1 MTIHEHDWGSPA
13 TRGEVSSDRDG
24 SPYAGDTHAL
34 VDRLTAGEPY
44 AVAFGGQG
52 SAWLETLE
60 ELVSSAGIESDLATL
75 VGEVGL
81 LLEPVAKE
89 LVVVRPIGFE
99 PLSWV
104 RALAAE
110 DPIPSDKHLT
120 SAAVSIPGVLLT
132 QIAAVRALARQGMDL
147 NATPPVAVAGH
158 SQGVLAVEA
167 LKAGGARDA
176 ELLALAQLIGAAGT
190 LVARRRGISVLG
202 DRPPMV
208 SVTNADPGRISRLLD
223 EFAQDVRT
231 VLPPVLSIRN
241 GRRSVVI
248 TGTPE
253 QLSRFELYCQQISE
267 KEEADRKNKLR
278 GGDIFA
284 PVFDPVRVEVGFH
297 TPRLADGIDIVGGW
311 AEKVGLDVALA
322 RELTEAILVRRVDW
336 VEEITRVN
344 EAGARWILDL
354 GPGDILTRLTAPVIR
369 GLGVGIVPAATRGGQ
384 RNLFTVGAVPEVA
397 RAWSTYAP
405 TVVRLPD
412 GRITL
417 STKFTR
423 LTGRSPI
430 LLAGMTPT
438 TVDAKIVAAAANA
451 GHWAELAGGGQVTEE
466 IFAGRIE
473 ELGQLLEPGRTYQFN
488 ALFLDPYLWK
498 LQVGGKRLVQ
508 KARQS
513 GAAIDGL
520 VISAGIPDLE
530 DAVELIEE
538 LNDVGISHVV
548 FKPGT
553 VEQIRSVIRIATE
566 VPTKPVIVH
575 IEGGRAGGHHS
586 WEDLDDLL
594 LATYSEL
601 RSRPNITVCVGGGI
615 GTPERAAEYLSG
627 RWAQAYGF
635 PLMPIDGILVG
646 TAAMATKE
654 ATTSPSVKRMLVET
668 QGTDQW
674 IGAGKA
680 VGGMASS
687 RSQLGADIHEID
699 NSASRCGR
707 LLDEVA
713 GDAEAVAER
722 RDEIIAA
729 MASTAKPYFGD
740 VGEMTYLQWL
750 RRYAELTIGEGN
762 STADT
767 ASPGS
772 PWLAYTWRDRFQQML
787 QRAEARLHPMDF
799 GPIETLFDDSAL
811 LESPQQ
817 AIATLLASYPDAES
831 VQLHPADVPFFVTLC
846 KTPGKPVNFVPV
858 IDKDVRRWWRSDS
871 LWQAHDA
878 RYDAD
883 QVCIIPGTAAVA
895 GITKMD
901 EPVGEL
907 LDRFEQAAIDE
918 VLSSNGQPRAVASRR
933 MGRPDVTGPLAVVLD
948 APDVQWA
955 GRTASNPVHR
965 IADPADWLV
974 HDGPESRRA
983 THSFTGAR
991 LEVDGE
997 RVVLSVPVSGVWI
1010 DIPFTLPANTVDGGT
1025 PVVSTEDAA
1034 TAMRAV
1040 LAIAAGVDGPEFL
1053 PAVVDGTA
1061 TVSVDWDPERVAD
1074 HTGVTAT
1081 FGKSL
1086 APGLTTVPDAL
1097 VGLCW
1102 PAVFAAIGSAV
1113 TDGGVP
1119 VVEGLL
1125 SLVHLDHAAHVVGVL
1140 PKAAAEFSISATASP
1155 AIDTDMGRVVR
1166 VMVTIADADGATI
1179 ARLDERFAILGRT
1192 GAAELTDP
1200 VRAGGAV
1207 SENATD
1213 TPRRRRRDVRLTA
1226 PVDMRPFA
1234 VVSGDHNPIHTD
1246 RAAALLAGLES
1257 PIVHG
1262 MWLSAA
1268 AQHAVTATDGQARP
1282 PARLIGWT
1290 ARFLGM
1296 VRPGDEVDFR
1306 VERVGIDQGAE
1317 VLEVAARIGSDL
1329 VMSATA
1335 RLAAPHTVY
1344 AFPGQGIQ
1352 HKGMGMDVRARS
1364 KAARKVWDKADK
1376 FTRDTLGFSVL
1387 HVVRDNPTS
1396 IIASGVHYNH
1406 PEGVLYLTQFTQVAM
1421 ATVAAA
1427 QVAEMR
1433 EQGAFV
1439 EGAIACGH
1447 SVGEY
1452 TALACVTGIY
1462 ELEALLETVF
1472 HRGSKMHDI
1481 VPRDEL
1487 GRSNYRLA
1495 AIRPSQIDLPD
1506 DQVPAFV
1513 DEIAER
1519 TGEFLE
1525 IVNFNLRGS
1534 QYAIAGTVRGLE
1546 ALEAEVERRREI
1558 TGGKRSFILVPGID
1572 VPFHSRVLRVGVAE
1586 FRRSLERVMP
1596 RDKDPDVII
1605 GRYIPNLVPR
1615 PFTLDREFI
1624 QEIRDL
1630 VPAEPLDEILA
1641 DYDAWLAE
1649 RRNEMAR
1656 VVLIELLAWQFAS
1669 PVRWIETQDLLFTEE
1684 AAGGLGVERFVEI
1697 GVKSAPTV
1705 AGLASNT
1712 LKLPEYAH
1720 STVEVLNA
1728 ERDAAV
1734 LFATDTDPEPEL
1746 EADEPAAAPEA
1757 DGAPVEAAPAAPA
1770 AAAASSGPRPDDIG
1784 FDAADAT
1791 LALIALSAKMRIDQ
1805 IEELDSIESI
1815 TDGASS
1821 RRNQLLVDLGSEL
1834 NLGAIDGA
1842 AEADLAGLRSQVTK
1856 LARTYKPFGPVLSDA
1871 INDQLRT
1878 VLGPSGKR
1886 PAAIADRVKK
1896 TWELGEGWAKHV
1908 TVEVALGTREG
1919 TSVRGGA
1926 MGHLH
1931 EGALADAAAVD
1942 KVIDAAVTS
1951 VAARRGIAVA
1961 LPSSGGGGATVDAAA
1976 LSEFTDQ
1983 ITGRDGV
1990 LASAARLVLNQLGL
2004 DDPVSA
2010 SPASTDAELIDLVT
2024 AELGADWPRLV
2035 APVFDAKKAVVFD
2048 DRWASAREDL
2058 VKLWLTDDGDIDAQ
2072 WSTLSERFEGA
2083 GHVVATQATWWQG
2096 KSLAA
2101 GRQIHASL
2109 YGRIAAGAENPD
2121 PGPYHNEVAVVTGAS
2136 KGSIAASVIARL
2148 LDGGATVIAT
2158 TSKLDEERL
2167 AFYRGLYRDHARYG
2181 AALWVV
2187 AANMASYSDIDALVE
2202 WVGTEQTESLG
2213 PQSIHIKDAQ
2223 TPTLLFPFAAPRVAG
2238 DLSEAGSRSEMEMKV
2253 LLWAVQRLIGGLSK
2267 IGAERDIASRLH
2279 VVLPG
2284 SPNRGMFGGDGA
2296 YGEAKSALDALVSR
2310 WHAESSWAARVSLAH
2325 ALIGWTRGTG
2335 LMGHNDAIVD
2345 AVEEAGVTTY
2355 STDEMAA
2362 MLLGLCDVESKV
2374 AAAGAPIKADLTGG
2388 LAEAN
2393 LDMAELAAKAREQA
2407 TAGAAGTPA
2416 EGDAAAESTIAALPS
2431 PPRPSTPAPPPEWD
2445 DLDVDPA
2452 DLVVI
2457 VGGAEIGPY
2466 GSSRTRFEME
2476 VDNELSAAGV
2486 LELAWTTGLIRW
2498 EDDPQPGWYDTES
2511 GDLVDESELVE
2522 RYHDAVVERCGI
2534 REFVDDGAIDPDHAS
2549 PLLVSVFL
2557 EKDFSFVVSS
2567 EADARAFVEFDP
2579 EHTVIRPVP
2588 DSSDWQVTRKAGT
2601 EIRVPRKTKLSR
2613 TVGAQ
2618 IPTGFDPTVF
2628 GISQD
2633 MASSTDRVA
2642 LWNIVATVDA
2652 FLSSGFTPTELMRWV
2667 HPGLVAST
2675 QGTGMGGMTS
2685 MQTMYHGNLLGRNK
2699 PNDILQEVLPNVVAA
2714 HVIQS
2719 YVGSY
2724 GAMIHP
2730 VGACATAAV
2739 SVEEGV
2745 DKIRLGKAELVVAGG
2760 FDDLTLEAIIGFGDM
2775 AATADT
2781 SMMRGRGIHD
2791 SKFSRPNDRR
2801 RLGFLEAQGGG
2812 TILLAR
2818 GDLALK
2824 MGLPVL
2830 AVVAYAQSF
2839 ADGVHTSIPAPGLGA
2854 LGAGRGGKES
2864 ALARALGKLG
2874 VGADDIAVI
2883 SKHDTSTL
2891 ANDPNETELHE
2902 RLADSLGRS
2911 EGAPLFVVSQKSLTG
2926 HAKGGA
2932 AVFQMMGLCQML
2944 RDGVIPPNRS
2954 LDCVDDELAGS
2965 AHFVWVRETLRL
2977 GEKFPLKAG
2986 MVTSLGFGHV
2996 SGLVALVHP
3005 QAFIAALDP
3014 EQRADYQRRA
3024 DARLLA
3030 GRRRLAS
3037 AIAGGAPM
3045 YERPADRRF
3054 DHHAPEKRQEAA
3066 MLLNPASRLG
3076 GDAAYE
3082 VPAV

>member
-1 MTIHEHDWGSPA
+1 MTIHEQDSLSA
-13 TRGEVSSDRDG
+13 DRDG
-24 SPYAGDTHAL
+24 SGPHSTHAL

-60 ELVSSAGIESDLATL
+60 ELVSGAGIEAELAEL
-75 VGEVGL
+75 VGEVQL
-81 LLEPVAKE
+81 LLEPVARE

-99 PLSWV
+99 PLQWV

-110 DPIPSDKHLT
+110 DTVPSEKHLT

-132 QIAAVRALARQGMDL
+132 QIAAIRALARQGMDL
-147 NATPPVAVAGH
+147 AETPPVALAGH
-158 SQGVLAVEA
+158 SAGVLAVEA
-167 LKAGGARDA
+167 LKAGGARDV
-176 ELLALAQLIGAAGT
+176 ELLAMGQLIGAAGT

-208 SVTNADPGRISRLLD
+208 SVTNADPERISQLLD

-278 GGDIFA
+278 GGDVFA
-284 PVFDPVRVEVGFH
+284 PVFDPVKVEVGFH
-297 TPRLADGIDIVGGW
+297 TPRLSDGIDIVGRW
-311 AEKVGLDVALA
+311 AEKVGLDVELA
-322 RELTEAILVRRVDW
+322 CHLANAILVRKVDW
-336 VEEITRVN
+336 VDEITKVN
-344 EAGARWILDL
+344 DAGARWILDL

-369 GLGVGIVPAATRGGQ
+369 GLGIGIVPAATRGGQ
-384 RNLFTVGAVPEVA
+384 RNLFTVGATPEVA
-397 RAWSTYAP
+397 RAWSSYAP

-412 GRITL
+412 GRVKL

-466 IFAGRIE
+466 IFADRVAQ
-473 ELGQLLEPGRTYQFN
+473 LSRLLEPGRTYQFN

-498 LQVGGKRLVQ
+498 LQLGGKRLVQ

-513 GAAIDGL
+513 GAAIDG
-520 VISAGIPDLE
+520 VVVSAGIPDLE
-530 DAVELIEE
+530 EAVELIEE
-538 LNDVGISHVV
+538 LNDIGISHVV

-553 VEQIRSVIRIATE
+553 IEQIRSVIRIATE
-566 VPTKPVIVH
+566 APTRPVIMHV
-575 IEGGRAGGHHS
+575 EGGRAGGHHS

-601 RSRPNITVCVGGGI
+601 RSRANITVCVGGGI
-615 GTPERAAEYLSG
+615 GTPERAADYLSG

-646 TAAMATKE
+646 TAAMATLE
-654 ATTSPSVKRMLVET
+654 ATTSPSVKQMLVET
-668 QGTDQW
+668 GGTDQW

-680 VGGMASS
+680 QGGMASS

-699 NSASRCGR
+699 NSASRCGQ

-713 GDAEAVAER
+713 GDADAVAER

-729 MASTAKPYFGD
+729 MAKTAKPYFGD
-740 VGEMTYLQWL
+740 VADMTYLQWL
-750 RRYAELTIGEGN
+750 QRYVELAIGEGN

-767 ASPGS
+767 AAPGS
-772 PWLAYTWRDRFQQML
+772 PWLADTWRDRFEEML
-787 QRAEARLHPMDF
+787 KRAEARLHAQDF
-799 GPIETLFDDSAL
+799 GPIETLFNDPEL
-811 LESPQQ
+811 LEDPQR
-817 AIATLLASYPDAES
+817 AIDALVAQYPDAQTI
-831 VQLHPADVPFFVTLC
+831 QLHPADVPFFISLC
-846 KTPGKPVNFVPV
+846 KTLGKPVNFVPV

-883 QVCIIPGTAAVA
+883 QVCIIPGPAAVA
-895 GITKMD
+895 GITRLD

-907 LDRFEQAAIDE
+907 LDRFEQAAINE
-918 VLSSNGQPRAVASRR
+918 VLAAGAEPREVTARR
-933 MGRPDVTGPLAVVLD
+933 LGRADVRGPLAVVLD
-948 APDVQWA
+948 APDVLWA
-955 GRTASNPVHR
+955 GRTTINPVHR
-965 IADPADWLV
+965 IAEPGDWQV
-974 HDGPESRRA
+974 HESRTA
-983 THSFTGAR
+983 THTSTGSR
-991 LEVDGE
+991 LQVTATGDG
-997 RVVLSVPVSGVWI
+997 VTLSVPVSGTWI
-1010 DIPFTLPANTVDGGT
+1010 DIHFTLPANTIDGGI
-1025 PVVSTEDAA
+1025 PVVSTEDATA
-1034 TAMRAV
+1034 AMRSV
-1040 LAIAAGVDGPEFL
+1040 LAIAAGADGPESL
-1053 PAVVDGTA
+1053 PEVVDGTA
-1061 TVSVDWDPERVAD
+1061 TVTVNWDPERVAD

-1081 FGKSL
+1081 FGEPL
-1086 APGLTTVPDAL
+1086 APSLTTVPDAL
-1097 VGLCW
+1097 VGHCW
-1102 PAVFAAIGSAV
+1102 PAVFAAIGAAV
-1113 TDGGVP
+1113 TDTGVP

-1125 SLVHLDHAAHVVGVL
+1125 SLVHLDHAVRLAGQL
-1140 PKAAAEFSISATASP
+1140 PQEPTQLTIAATALSAT
-1155 AIDTDMGRVVR
+1155 DTDMGRVVP
-1166 VMVTIADADGATI
+1166 VTVSVTASDGAGVAT
-1179 ARLDERFAILGRT
+1179 LEERFAILGRT
-1192 GAAELTDP
+1192 GPAELTDP
-1200 VRAGGAV
+1200 ARAGGAV

-1213 TPRRRRRDVRLTA
+1213 TPRRRRRDVTIGS

-1234 VVSGDHNPIHTD
+1234 EVSGDHNPIHTD
-1246 RAAALLAGLES
+1246 KAAALLAGLGS

-1282 PARLIGWT
+1282 PARLVGWT
-1290 ARFLGM
+1290 ARFMGM

-1306 VERVGIDQGAE
+1306 VDRVGIDQGAE

-1335 RLAAPHTVY
+1335 RLASPKTVY

-1364 KAARKVWDKADK
+1364 KAARKVWDEADR
-1376 FTRDTLGFSVL
+1376 FTRGTLGFSVL

-1396 IIASGVHYNH
+1396 IIASGVHYHH
-1406 PEGVLYLTQFTQVAM
+1406 PDGVLFLTQFTQVAM

-1439 EGAIACGH
+1439 ETAITCGH

-1452 TALACVTGIY
+1452 TALACVSGVF
-1462 ELEALLETVF
+1462 ELDALLEAVF

-1506 DQVPAFV
+1506 EEVTDFV
-1513 DEIAER
+1513 AGIAER

-1546 ALEAEVERRREI
+1546 ALEEEVERRREI

-1586 FRRSLERVMP
+1586 FRRSLERLMP

-1615 PFTLDREFI
+1615 PFTLDRDFI

-1641 DYDAWLAE
+1641 DYDTW
-1649 RRNEMAR
+1649 RNERPRELAR
-1656 VVLIELLAWQFAS
+1656 KVLIELLAWQFAS
-1669 PVRWIETQDLLFTEE
+1669 PVRWIETQDLLFIEE

-1697 GVKSAPTV
+1697 GVKTAPTV
-1705 AGLASNT
+1705 AGLATNT

-1720 STVEVLNA
+1720 STIEVLNA

-1734 LFATDTDPEPEL
+1734 LFATDTDPEPEDDVVVL
-1746 EADEPAAAPEA
+1746 DS
-1757 DGAPVEAAPAAPA
+1757 D
-1770 AAAASSGPRPDDIG
+1770 AAASEGAPISNGAPDVAPAPAGAPSGAPRPDDIG

-1791 LALIALSAKMRIDQ
+1791 LALIAISAKMRLDQ
-1805 IEELDSIESI
+1805 IEPLDSIESI

-1842 AEADLAGLRSQVTK
+1842 AEADLAGLRAQVTK

-1886 PAAIADRVKK
+1886 PAAITERVLK

-1919 TSVRGGA
+1919 SSVRGGA

-1931 EGALADAAAVD
+1931 EGALADAASVD
-1942 KVIDAAVTS
+1942 KVIDAAV
-1951 VAARRGIAVA
+1951 AAVGARLGIAVS
-1961 LPSSGGGGATVDAAA
+1961 LPSAGGGGGATVDAAA

-1990 LASAARLVLNQLGL
+1990 LASAARLVLGQLGL
-2004 DDPVSA
+2004 DDPVTA
-2010 SPASTDAELIDLVT
+2010 SPTATDAELIDLVT
-2024 AELGADWPRLV
+2024 VELGSDWPRLV
-2035 APVFDAKKAVVFD
+2035 APTFDGKKAVVFD

-2058 VKLWLTDDGDIDAQ
+2058 VKLWLTDEGDVDAD
-2072 WSTLSERFEGA
+2072 WARLSERFEGA

-2101 GRQIHASL
+2101 GKQIHASL
-2109 YGRIAAGAENPD
+2109 YGRIAAGAENPS
-2121 PGPYHNEVAVVTGAS
+2121 PGPYSNEVAVVTGAS
-2136 KGSIAASVIARL
+2136 KGSIAASVAARL
-2148 LDGGATVIAT
+2148 LAGGATVIAT
-2158 TSKLDEERL
+2158 TSRLNDERL
-2167 AFYRGLYRDHARYG
+2167 AFYRTLYRDNARYG

-2187 AANMASYSDIDALVE
+2187 PANMASYSDIDALVE
-2202 WVGTEQTESLG
+2202 WIGNEQSESLG
-2213 PQSIHIKDAQ
+2213 PQSIQIKDAQ
-2223 TPTLLFPFAAPRVAG
+2223 TPTLLFPFAAPRVVG
-2238 DLSEAGSRSEMEMKV
+2238 DLSEVGARAEMEMKV
-2253 LLWAVQRLIGGLSK
+2253 LLWAVQRLISGLSK

-2296 YGEAKSALDALVSR
+2296 YGEAKSALDAVVSR
-2310 WHAESSWAARVSLAH
+2310 WHAETSWAERVSLAH

-2335 LMGHNDAIVD
+2335 LMGHNDAIVT

-2355 STDEMAA
+2355 STEEMAGL
-2362 MLLGLCDVESKV
+2362 LLGLCDVESKV
-2374 AAAGAPIKADLTGG
+2374 AAASSPIKADLTGG

-2393 LDMAELAAKAREQA
+2393 LDMAELAAKAREDH
-2407 TAGAAGTPA
+2407 AAKAA
-2416 EGDAAAESTIAALPS
+2416 EDGDDDAAAEGTISALPS
-2431 PPRPSTPAPPPEWD
+2431 PPRGYRPAPPPEWA

-2457 VGGAEIGPY
+2457 VGGAELGPY

-2476 VDNELSAAGV
+2476 VENELSAAGV

-2498 EDDPQPGWYDTES
+2498 EDDPQPGWYDTQS
-2511 GDLVDESELVE
+2511 GDLVNESELVE

-2557 EKDFSFVVSS
+2557 DKDFTFVVSS
-2567 EADARAFVEFDP
+2567 EAEARAFAEFDP
-2579 EHTVIRPVP
+2579 EHTVVRPVP
-2588 DSSDWQVTRKAGT
+2588 ESGDWQVTRKAGT
-2601 EIRVPRKTKLSR
+2601 EVRVPRKTKLSR
-2613 TVGAQ
+2613 VVGAQ
-2618 IPTGFDPTVF
+2618 IPTGFDPTVW
-2628 GISQD
+2628 GISPD
-2633 MASSTDRVA
+2633 MATSIDRVA
-2642 LWNIVATVDA
+2642 LWNIVTTVDA
-2652 FLSSGFTPTELMRWV
+2652 FLSAGFSPAEVMRYV
-2667 HPGLVAST
+2667 HPSLVAST

-2714 HVIQS
+2714 HVVQS

-2724 GAMIHP
+2724 GSMIHP
-2730 VGACATAAV
+2730 VAACATAAV

-2760 FDDLTLEAIIGFGDM
+2760 LDDLTLEAIIGFGDM

-2781 SMMRGRGIHD
+2781 SMMRGRGIED

-2801 RLGFLEAQGGG
+2801 RLGFVEAQGGG

-2818 GDLALK
+2818 GDLALR

-2839 ADGVHTSIPAPGLGA
+2839 GDGVHTSIPAPGLGA
-2854 LGAGRGGKES
+2854 LGAGRGGRDS
-2864 ALARALGKLG
+2864 ALARSLAKLG
-2874 VGADDIAVI
+2874 VTADDIAVI

-2911 EGAPLFVVSQKSLTG
+2911 AGAPLFVVSQKSLTG

-2932 AVFQMMGLCQML
+2932 AVFQTMGLCQML

-2954 LDCVDDELAGS
+2954 LDCVDDELSGS
-2965 AHFVWVRETLRL
+2965 SHFVWVRDTLRL
-2977 GEKFPLKAG
+2977 GERFPLKAG
-2986 MVTSLGFGHV
+2986 MLTSLGFGHV

-3005 QAFIAALDP
+3005 QAFIASLEP
-3014 EQRADYQRRA
+3014 SQREDYQRRA
-3024 DARLLA
+3024 EGRLLA
-3030 GRRRLAS
+3030 GQRRLVS
-3037 AIAGGAPM
+3037 AIAGGEPM
-3045 YERPADRRF
+3045 YQRPPDRRF
-3054 DHHAPEKRQEAA
+3054 DHDAPEKRQEAT
-3066 MLLNPASRLG
+3066 MLLNPAARLG
-3076 GDAAYE
+3076 DGDAYQVSAG
-3082 VPAV
+3082 

>member
-1 MTIHEHDWGSPA
+1 MTIYEHD
-13 TRGEVSSDRDG
+13 RVSTSWDDESG
-24 SPYAGDTHAL
+24 AKTTHAL
-34 VDRLTAGEPY
+34 VDRLTAGEPF

-60 ELVSSAGIESDLATL
+60 ELVSSTGIESELATL
-75 VGEVGL
+75 AGEAEL
-81 LLEPVAKE
+81 LLEPVARE

-99 PLSWV
+99 PLRWV

-110 DPIPSDKHLT
+110 EPVPTAKQLT
-120 SAAVSIPGVLLT
+120 SAAVSVPGVLLT
-132 QIAAVRALARQGMDL
+132 QVAAVRALARQGMDL
-147 NATPPVAVAGH
+147 FETPPVATAGH

-167 LKAGGARDA
+167 LAAQGAKDV

-190 LVARRRGISVLG
+190 LVARRRGITVLG

-208 SVTNADPGRISRLLD
+208 SVTNADPERIYELLE
-223 EFAQDVRT
+223 EFSTDVRT

-253 QLSRFELYCQQISE
+253 QLSRFELYCTQIAE
-267 KEEADRKNKLR
+267 KEEAERKNKLR
-278 GGDIFA
+278 GGAVFA
-284 PVFDPVRVEVGFH
+284 PAFDPVQVEVGFH
-297 TPRLADGIDIVGGW
+297 TPRLADGIDIVGRW
-311 AEKVGLDVALA
+311 AEAVGLDVALA
-322 RELTEAILVRRVDW
+322 RQMTEAILVNQVDW
-336 VEEITRVN
+336 VDEVTELHD
-344 EAGARWILDL
+344 AGARWILDL

-397 RAWSTYAP
+397 RPWSSYTP
-405 TVVRLPD
+405 TAVRLPD
-412 GRITL
+412 GSVKL

-466 IFAGRIE
+466 IFNARIDELAG
-473 ELGQLLEPGRTYQFN
+473 LLEPGRAIQFN
-488 ALFLDPYLWK
+488 SLFLDPYLWK
-498 LQVGGKRLVQ
+498 LQLGGKRLVQ
-508 KARQS
+508 KARQA
-513 GAAIDGL
+513 GAPIDG
-520 VISAGIPDLE
+520 VVVTAGIPELEEAVDLI
-530 DAVELIEE
+530 DE
-538 LNDVGISHVV
+538 LNGIGISHIV

-553 VEQIRSVIRIATE
+553 VEQIRSVIRIAAE

-594 LATYSEL
+594 LTTYSEL
-601 RSRPNITVCVGGGI
+601 RSRSNITICVGGGI

-627 RWAQAYGF
+627 RWSQAYGF
-635 PLMPIDGILVG
+635 PVMPVDGILVG
-646 TAAMATKE
+646 TAAMAALE
-654 ATTSPSVKRMLVET
+654 ATTSPAVKQLLVDT
-668 QGTDQW
+668 TGTDQW
-674 IGAGKA
+674 VGAGKA
-680 VGGMASS
+680 QGGMASG

-699 NSASRCGR
+699 NAASRCGR

-713 GDAEAVAER
+713 GDADAVAER

-729 MASTAKPYFGD
+729 MAATAKPYFGD
-740 VGEMTYLQWL
+740 VAEMTYLQWL
-750 RRYAELTIGEGN
+750 ARYVELAIGEGD

-767 ASPGS
+767 SRAGS
-772 PWLAYTWRDRFQQML
+772 PWLDITWRDRFAQML
-787 QRAEARLHPMDF
+787 QRAEARLHPQDH
-799 GPIETLFDDSAL
+799 GPIDTVFSGSAGSEL
-811 LESPQQ
+811 LETPQA
-817 AIATLLASYPDAES
+817 AIDALVNRYPDAET
-831 VQLHPADVPFFVTLC
+831 VLLHPADVPFFVQLC
-846 KTPGKPVNFVPV
+846 KTLGKPVNFVPV

-878 RYDAD
+878 RYTAD

-895 GITKMD
+895 GITRVD

-907 LDRFEQAAIDE
+907 LDRFEQAAVDE
-918 VLSSNGQPRAVASRR
+918 VLAADGGPRPVTSRR
-933 MGRPDVTGPLAVVLD
+933 QGRTDVVGPLAVLLD
-948 APDVQWA
+948 APDVLWA
-955 GRTASNPVHR
+955 GRTAVNPVHR
-965 IADPADWLV
+965 IAASADWQV
-974 HDGPESRRA
+974 RDEGRTA
-983 THSFTGAR
+983 THASTGAR
-991 LEVDGE
+991 LEVADDQH
-997 RVVLSVPVSGVWI
+997 VVLSVPLSGTWI
-1010 DIPFTLPANTVDGGT
+1010 DIRFTLTDVIRTGGAPLVT
-1025 PVVSTEDAA
+1025 TEDAA
-1034 TAMRAV
+1034 TAMRSV
-1040 LAIAAGVDGPEFL
+1040 LAIAAGVEEGPSGL
-1053 PAVVDGTA
+1053 PPVHDGTA
-1061 TVSVDWDPERVAD
+1061 TATVVWDPELVAD

-1081 FGKSL
+1081 FGAPL
-1086 APGLTTVPDAL
+1086 APTLTVVPDAL
-1097 VGLCW
+1097 VGRCW
-1102 PAVFAAIGSAV
+1102 PAVFAAIGSAA
-1113 TDGGVP
+1113 TDSGFP

-1125 SLVHLDHAAHVVGVL
+1125 SLVHLDHGAQLVAAL
-1140 PKAAAEFSISATASP
+1140 PKDRTDLTVTATAGT
-1155 AIDTDMGRVVR
+1155 ATDTEVGRVVP
-1166 VMVTIADADGATI
+1166 VSVTVTDADGTLLAT
-1179 ARLDERFAILGRT
+1179 LEERFAIRGRT
-1192 GAAELTDP
+1192 GAAELSDP
-1200 VRAGGAV
+1200 ARAGGAI
-1207 SENATD
+1207 SDNATD
-1213 TPRRRRRDVRLTA
+1213 TPRRRRRDVVVSA

-1268 AQHAVTATDGQARP
+1268 AQHVVTATDGKAVP
-1282 PARLIGWT
+1282 PARLVGWT

-1296 VRPGDEVDFR
+1296 VLPGDEIDFR
-1306 VERVGIDQGAE
+1306 VDRVGIDVGAE
-1317 VLEVAARIGSDL
+1317 VLEVTAKVGTDL

-1335 RLAAPHTVY
+1335 RLAAPKTVY

-1352 HKGMGMDVRARS
+1352 HKGMGMEVRARS
-1364 KAARKVWDKADK
+1364 KAARKVWDSADK
-1376 FTRDTLGFSVL
+1376 FTRETLGFSVL

-1396 IIASGVHYNH
+1396 LIASGVHYQH

-1452 TALACVTGIY
+1452 TALACVSGVY
-1462 ELEALLETVF
+1462 ELEALLEVVF

-1495 AIRPSQIDLPD
+1495 AIRPSQIDLD
-1506 DQVPAFV
+1506 DADVKDFV
-1513 DEIAER
+1513 AEIAAR

-1525 IVNFNLRGS
+1525 IVNFNLRGA

-1546 ALEAEVERRREI
+1546 ALEEEIERRRELS
-1558 TGGKRSFILVPGID
+1558 GGKRSFILVPGID
-1572 VPFHSRVLRVGVAE
+1572 VPFHSSVLRVGVAD

-1596 RDKDPDVII
+1596 RDADPELLI
-1605 GRYIPNLVPR
+1605 GKYIPNLVPR
-1615 PFTLDREFI
+1615 PFTLDRDFVE
-1624 QEIRDL
+1624 EIRDL
-1630 VPAEPLDEILA
+1630 VPAEPLDEVLA
-1641 DYDAWLAE
+1641 DYDTW
-1649 RRNEMAR
+1649 RNEKPKELCR
-1656 VVLIELLAWQFAS
+1656 KIVIELLAWQFAS
-1669 PVRWIETQDLLFTEE
+1669 PVRWIETQDLLFIEE

-1705 AGLASNT
+1705 AGLATNT
-1712 LKLPEYAH
+1712 LKLPEYSH
-1720 STVEVLNA
+1720 STVEVLNS

-1734 LFATDTDPEPEL
+1734 LFATDEDPVVDPEPEA
-1746 EADEPAAAPEA
+1746 EAPAAETAPTAESPPPA
-1757 DGAPVEAAPAAPA
+1757 AAPAAP
-1770 AAAASSGPRPDDIG
+1770 SGGPRPDDIT

-1791 LALIALSAKMRIDQ
+1791 VALVALSAKMRLDQ
-1805 IEELDSIESI
+1805 IEALDSIETI

-1821 RRNQLLVDLGSEL
+1821 RRNQMLVDLGSEL

-1842 AEADLAGLRSQVTK
+1842 AEADLGALKGQVTK

-1886 PAAIADRVKK
+1886 PAYIAERVGKA
-1896 TWELGEGWAKHV
+1896 WELGAGWAKHV

-1919 TSVRGGA
+1919 SSVRGGSL
-1926 MGHLH
+1926 GGLH
-1931 EGALADAAAVD
+1931 DGALADAATVD
-1942 KVIDAAVTS
+1942 KVIDAAVAA
-1951 VAARRGIAVA
+1951 VAARRGVAVS
-1961 LPSSGGGGATVDAAA
+1961 LPSAGGGGGGVVDSAA
-1976 LSEFTDQ
+1976 LGEFAEQ
-1983 ITGRDGV
+1983 VTGRDGV
-1990 LASAARLVLNQLGL
+1990 LANAARLVLGQLGL
-2004 DDPVSA
+2004 DTPVTPSESA
-2010 SPASTDAELIDLVT
+2010 TDAELIDLVT
-2024 AELGADWPRLV
+2024 AELGSDWPRLV
-2035 APVFDAKKAVVFD
+2035 APAFDGRKAVVFD

-2058 VKLWLTDDGDIDAQ
+2058 VKIWLADEDDIDTD
-2072 WSTLSERFEGA
+2072 WPKLSERFEGA
-2083 GHVVATQATWWQG
+2083 GHVVATQANWWQG
-2096 KSLAA
+2096 RALAA
-2101 GRQIHASL
+2101 GRNVHASL
-2109 YGRIAAGAENPD
+2109 FGRIAAGAENPGKGRYSD
-2121 PGPYHNEVAVVTGAS
+2121 EVAVVTGAS
-2136 KGSIAASVIARL
+2136 KGSIAAAVVGQL

-2158 TSKLDEERL
+2158 TSRLDDARL
-2167 AFYRGLYRDHARYG
+2167 AFYKTLYRDNARYD
-2181 AALWVV
+2181 AKLWVV
-2187 AANMASYSDIDALVE
+2187 PANMASYSDIDALVK
-2202 WVGTEQTESLG
+2202 WVGTEQVESLG
-2213 PQSIHIKDAQ
+2213 PQSIHLKDAQ

-2238 DLSEAGSRSEMEMKV
+2238 DMSEVGSRSEMEMKV
-2253 LLWAVQRLIGGLSK
+2253 LLWAVQRLIGGLSS

-2296 YGEAKSALDALVSR
+2296 YGEAKASLDALVNR
-2310 WHAESSWAARVSLAH
+2310 WKAETSWAQRVSLAH
-2325 ALIGWTRGTG
+2325 ALIGWTKGTG
-2335 LMGHNDAIVD
+2335 LMGHNDAIAG

-2355 STDEMAA
+2355 TTAEMAS
-2362 MLLGLCDVESKV
+2362 MLLSLCDIESKV
-2374 AAAGAPIKADLTGG
+2374 AAAREPIKADLTGG
-2388 LAEAN
+2388 LGDIE
-2393 LDMAELAAKAREQA
+2393 LDMAALAAKAREEMSA
-2407 TAGAAGTPA
+2407 
-2416 EGDAAAESTIAALPS
+2416 DAADEDADAPAPGTIAALPS
-2431 PPRPSTPAPPPEWD
+2431 PPRGYTPAPPPEWA

-2457 VGGAEIGPY
+2457 VGGAELGPY
-2466 GSSRTRFEME
+2466 GSSRTRYEME

-2486 LELAWTTGLIRW
+2486 LELAWTTGMIKW
-2498 EDDPQPGWYDTES
+2498 EDDPKPGWYDAAS
-2511 GDLVDESELVE
+2511 GDLVPEEELVE

-2557 EKDFSFVVSS
+2557 DKDFSFVVSS
-2567 EADARAFVEFDP
+2567 EEEARTFVDFDP
-2579 EHTVIRPVP
+2579 EHTVVRPVP
-2588 DSSDWQVTRKAGT
+2588 DSSDWQVIRKAGT

-2618 IPTGFDPTVF
+2618 IPTGFDPTVW
-2628 GISQD
+2628 GITPD
-2633 MASSTDRVA
+2633 MANSIDRVA

-2652 FLSSGFTPTELMRWV
+2652 FLSAGFTPTELMRWV
-2667 HPGLVAST
+2667 HPSLVAST

-2714 HVIQS
+2714 HVVQS
-2719 YVGSY
+2719 YIGSY

-2745 DKIRLGKAELVVAGG
+2745 DKIRLGKAELVVTGG

-2781 SMMRGRGIHD
+2781 EMMRAKGISD
-2791 SKFSRPNDRR
+2791 SKFSRANDRR
-2801 RLGFLEAQGGG
+2801 RLGFVEAQGGG

-2818 GDLALK
+2818 GDLAVK

-2854 LGAGRGGKES
+2854 LGAGRGGKDS
-2864 ALARALGKLG
+2864 VLARSLNKLG
-2874 VGADDIAVI
+2874 VGADDISVI
-2883 SKHDTSTL
+2883 YKHDTSTL

-2911 EGAPLFVVSQKSLTG
+2911 DGAPLFIVSQKTLTG

-2932 AVFQMMGLCQML
+2932 AVFQMMGLCQVL

-2954 LDCVDDELAGS
+2954 LDCVDDEMATSG
-2965 AHFVWVRETLRL
+2965 HFVWPRETLRM

-2986 MVTSLGFGHV
+2986 LVTSLGFGHV
-2996 SGLVALVHP
+2996 SGLIALVHP
-3005 QAFIAALDP
+3005 QAFLSTLAP
-3014 EQRADYQRRA
+3014 EQRDDYVARAEQRT
-3024 DARLLA
+3024 LA
-3030 GRRRLAS
+3030 GQRRLAS
-3037 AIAGGAPM
+3037 AIAGGRPM
-3045 YERPADRRF
+3045 YERPDGRRF
-3054 DHHAPEKRQEAA
+3054 SHDEPEKRQEAA
-3066 MLLNPASRLG
+3066 MLLDAASRLG
-3076 GDAAYE
+3076 DGDVY
-3082 VPAV
+3082 VR